1 MLDNLSLPNLNE
13 KIRELASRI
22 NSGNWFDKEYLPVP
36 TTVQQFIDN
45 PRTTWSD
52 STQVKSITSLLESST
67 GDVRFARDTLL
78 PIIETADKNPD
89 IIRYSSLQFLQA
101 SHSANRAFNSK
112 LYPTTG
118 EIQNKIQE
126 LVGRLLFG
134 GSEALVYN
142 KTIKGF
148 NSVLKVPTVASELGI
163 TGFTSN
169 LVPSSDPTIPLLI
182 GELGNLAKFIFSLSG
197 MAKGLEQVAALA
209 AGSIVTK
216 GLSSTGRILAKYQLV
231 NLLKSGTVLLPPATV
246 GVIANSAWLGLME
259 IAPWVIVA
267 GVIITI
273 VLSESERRLTT
284 GSDFYL
290 FREFNDERGNAFLKY
305 PRLEE
310 SQYQAALEALLAYYS
325 TDYNTTGSLT
335 AVVLDQDDPVAG
347 YDLTQKDATGFVRI
361 ADDKEAE
368 ILWKDLSNKFFGSSS
383 SNQSSPPQ
391 LSSINWGEWGPFE
404 DDD

>member
-36 TTVQQFIDN
+36 STVQQFIDN

-52 STQVKSITSLLESST
+52 STQVKSITSLLESSA

-148 NSVLKVPTVASELGI
+148 NSVLKVPIVATELGI

-246 GVIANSAWLGLME
+246 GVIPNSAWLGLME

-273 VLSESERRLTT
+273 VLSESERKLTT
-284 GSDFYL
+284 GSKVYL
-290 FREFNDERGNAFLKY
+290 LRELGDNERGYSYLDCAKI
-305 PRLEE
+305 EE
-310 SQYQAALEALLAYYS
+310 SQYQSLLQAVIAHRS
-325 TDYNTTGSLT
+325 SSFDMTGSLT
-335 AVVLDQDDPVAG
+335 GVILNEDDAVGV
-347 YDLTQKDATGFVRI
+347 YDLTKKDANGFLKI
-361 ADDKEAE
+361 AQDRVAEAM
-368 ILWKDLSNKFFGSSS
+368 WKDLSDKFF
-383 SNQSSPPQ
+383 PQ
-391 LSSINWGEWGPFE
+391 PSSINWGEWGPFE

>member
-1 MLDNLSLPNLNE
+1 
-13 KIRELASRI
+13 
-22 NSGNWFDKEYLPVP
+22 
-36 TTVQQFIDN
+36 
-45 PRTTWSD
+45 
-52 STQVKSITSLLESST
+52 
-67 GDVRFARDTLL
+67 
-78 PIIETADKNPD
+78 
-89 IIRYSSLQFLQA
+89 
-101 SHSANRAFNSK
+101 
-112 LYPTTG
+112 
-118 EIQNKIQE
+118 
-126 LVGRLLFG
+126 
-134 GSEALVYN
+134 
-142 KTIKGF
+142 
-148 NSVLKVPTVASELGI
+148 
-163 TGFTSN
+163 
-169 LVPSSDPTIPLLI
+169 
-182 GELGNLAKFIFSLSG
+182 

-273 VLSESERRLTT
+273 VLSESERKLTT

-310 SQYQAALEALLAYYS
+310 SQYQAALQALLAYYS

-368 ILWKDLSNKFFGSSS
+368 ILWKDLSDKFFESM
-383 SNQSSPPQ
+383 NQQYSTPMSE
-391 LSSINWGEWGPFE
+391 WGAAWGPFE
-404 DDD
+404 DEED